1 MYIKNLITCFCLIFL
16 LTHCKENPFM
26 KTEKYPYAVTAT
38 GPEGYPMEV
47 HMGYFLDE
55 KEELICGVPR
65 TGSLSAGWQGDAAE
79 GGQNGDKIPAYLSLT
94 YISYAEKKFYNVE
107 AKLPAEKI
115 LEEFRKGYKL
125 KKYMSDETE
134 DLTYGKLTV
143 GMAPGGVVVL
153 WLSGKSHRVEICR
166 LQAKEVFVDK
176 DDFRRRVFENETQ
189 QEFFDVAY
197 DLALSDSIKQDIK
210 ERGIPFG
217 LWDEYRE
224 KYNYRFTFRPYDD
237 RDKFTYINALYY
249 NGEAEEILKP
259 DLALKKYT
267 SRGIPY
273 RCNFIFFSY
282 STEIIF
288 NDREMI
294 QVFKEM
300 KKKHPGKPIDI
311 ILTPTFLYNEIKV
324 SVKCEDEE
332 IPLSKYIMEGVW
344 GESIDDAIE
353 RRALEENNGNG
364 E

>member
-16 LTHCKENPFM
+16 LTQCKENPFM
-26 KTEKYPYAVTAT
+26 KTEKYPYAVTTTA
-38 GPEGYPMEV
+38 PEDYPMEV
-47 HMGYFLDE
+47 HIGYFLDE
-55 KEELICGVPR
+55 KEELICGVPK
-65 TGSLSAGWQGDAAE
+65 TGSVESGWQYQGAE
-79 GGQNGDKIPAYLSLT
+79 GGQGGDKIPAYLSLT

-237 RDKFTYINALYY
+237 RDKFTYINTLYY

-273 RCNFIFFSY
+273 RTKFMFFSY
-282 STEIIF
+282 STDIIF

-294 QVFKEM
+294 QVFKEL

>member
-47 HMGYFLDE
+47 HIGYFLDE

-65 TGSLSAGWQGDAAE
+65 TGYLSAGWQGDAAE

-94 YISYAEKKFYNVE
+94 YISFAEKKFYNVE

-115 LEEFRKGYKL
+115 LEEFRKGFRAENYAGKV
-125 KKYMSDETE
+125 E
-134 DLTYGKLTV
+134 DRTYDKLTI

-153 WLSGKSHRVEICR
+153 WLSGYFHRVEICR

-189 QEFFDVAY
+189 QEFFDARY
-197 DLALSDSIKQDIK
+197 EGALSDSIKQDIK

-224 KYNYRFTFRPYDD
+224 KYNYRFTFKPYDD
-237 RDKFTYINALYY
+237 RDKFTYIHPLYY
-249 NGEAEEILKP
+249 NGEEEQILEP
-259 DLALKKYT
+259 TLDKKEYFQ
-267 SRGIPY
+267 RGIPY
-273 RCNFIFFSY
+273 RTNFQFFSY
-282 STEIIF
+282 STDIIF

-294 QVFKEM
+294 QVFKEL

>member
-1 MYIKNLITCFCLIFL
+1 
-16 LTHCKENPFM
+16 
-26 KTEKYPYAVTAT
+26 
-38 GPEGYPMEV
+38 
-47 HMGYFLDE
+47 
-55 KEELICGVPR
+55 
-65 TGSLSAGWQGDAAE
+65 
-79 GGQNGDKIPAYLSLT
+79 
-94 YISYAEKKFYNVE
+94 
-107 AKLPAEKI
+107 
-115 LEEFRKGYKL
+115 
-125 KKYMSDETE
+125 MSDETE

-176 DDFRRRVFENETQ
+176 DDFRRRVIENETQ

-249 NGEAEEILKP
+249 NGEAEEILKA

>member
-47 HMGYFLDE
+47 HIGYFLDE

-65 TGSLSAGWQGDAAE
+65 TGYLSAGWQGDAAE
-79 GGQNGDKIPAYLSLT
+79 GGQGGDKIPAYLSLT
-94 YISYAEKKFYNVE
+94 YISFAEKKFYNVE

-166 LQAKEVFVDK
+166 LQAKEVFVDRN
-176 DDFRRRVFENETQ
+176 DFYSNNNNRTQ
-189 QEFFDVAY
+189 QEFFDVFY
-197 DLALSDSIKQDIK
+197 DITLSDSIKQDIK

-259 DLALKKYT
+259 DLALKKIYFQ
-267 SRGIPY
+267 R
-273 RCNFIFFSY
+273 Y
-282 STEIIF
+282 SL
-288 NDREMI
+288 
-294 QVFKEM
+294 QV
-300 KKKHPGKPIDI
+300 
-311 ILTPTFLYNEIKV
+311 
-324 SVKCEDEE
+324 
-332 IPLSKYIMEGVW
+332 
-344 GESIDDAIE
+344 
-353 RRALEENNGNG
+353 
-364 E
+364 

>member
-1 MYIKNLITCFCLIFL
+1 
-16 LTHCKENPFM
+16 M
-26 KTEKYPYAVTAT
+26 KTEKYPYAVTTTA
-38 GPEGYPMEV
+38 PEDYPMEV
-47 HMGYFLDE
+47 HIGYFLDE
-55 KEELICGVPR
+55 KEELICGVPK
-65 TGSLSAGWQGDAAE
+65 TGVERGPWQYDGPE
-79 GGQNGDKIPAYLSLT
+79 GGQGGDKIPAYLSLT
-94 YISYAEKKFYNVE
+94 YVSYAEKKFYNVE

-115 LEEFRKGYKL
+115 LEEFRKGFRVENYAGE
-125 KKYMSDETE
+125 ME
-134 DLTYGKLTV
+134 DRTYDKLTI

-153 WLSGKSHRVEICR
+153 WLSGYFHRVEICR
-166 LQAKEVFVDK
+166 LQAKEVFVDRN
-176 DDFRRRVFENETQ
+176 DFYSNNNNRTQ
-189 QEFFDVAY
+189 QEFFDVFY
-197 DLALSDSIKQDIK
+197 DITLSDSIKQDIK

-224 KYNYRFTFRPYDD
+224 KYNYRFTFKPYDD
-237 RDKFTYINALYY
+237 RDKFTHIHPLYY
-249 NGEAEEILKP
+249 NGEEEQILEP
-259 DLALKKYT
+259 TLDKKEYFQ
-267 SRGIPY
+267 RGIPY
-273 RCNFIFFSY
+273 RTKFIFFSY
-282 STEIIF
+282 STDIIF

-294 QVFKEM
+294 QVFKEL

>member
-16 LTHCKENPFM
+16 LTQCKENPFM
-26 KTEKYPYAVTAT
+26 KTEKYPYAVTTTA
-38 GPEGYPMEV
+38 PEDYPMEV

-55 KEELICGVPR
+55 KEELICGVPK
-65 TGSLSAGWQGDAAE
+65 TGVERGPWQYDGPE
-79 GGQNGDKIPAYLSLT
+79 GGQGGDKIPAYLSLT
-94 YISYAEKKFYNVE
+94 YVSYAEKKFYNVE

-166 LQAKEVFVDK
+166 LQAKEVFVDRN
-176 DDFRRRVFENETQ
+176 DFYSNNNNRTQ
-189 QEFFDVAY
+189 QEFFDVFY

-273 RCNFIFFSY
+273 RIKFMFFSY
-282 STEIIF
+282 STDIIF
-288 NDREMI
+288 NEREMI
-294 QVFKEM
+294 QVFKEL

-353 RRALEENNGNG
+353 RRALEENNSNG

>member
-1 MYIKNLITCFCLIFL
+1 
-16 LTHCKENPFM
+16 M
-26 KTEKYPYAVTAT
+26 KTEKYPYAVTTTA
-38 GPEGYPMEV
+38 PEDYPMEV

-55 KEELICGVPR
+55 KEELICGVPK
-65 TGSLSAGWQGDAAE
+65 TGSVESGWQYQGAE
-79 GGQNGDKIPAYLSLT
+79 GGQGGDKIPAYLSLT
-94 YISYAEKKFYNVE
+94 YVSYAEKKFYNVE

-197 DLALSDSIKQDIK
+197 D
-210 ERGIPFG
+210 
-217 LWDEYRE
+217 
-224 KYNYRFTFRPYDD
+224 RFTFKPYDD
-237 RDKFTYINALYY
+237 RDRFTYINALYY

-267 SRGIPY
+267 YRGIPY

-294 QVFKEM
+294 QVFKEL

-344 GESIDDAIE
+344 GESIDDALE
-353 RRALEENNGNG
+353 RRALEENNSNG